1 MCLDYLES
9 IATDLNVAE
18 HRPLAVGEG
27 LVLLCR
33 SQTAQQDPYL
43 QLQLLDHSQP
53 ISFEQKGNGAGLEQQ
68 VVVQKG
74 GAVMLCGRSDDGGGD
89 GVFVVLICY

>member
-1 MCLDYLES
+1 M
-9 IATDLNVAE
+9 
-18 HRPLAVGEG
+18 
-27 LVLLCR
+27 LLCR
-33 SQTAQQDPYL
+33 SLTVQQDPCL

-68 VVVQKG
+68 IVVQKG
-74 GAVMLCGRSDDGGGD
+74 EAVMLCGRSDDGGDD

>member
-53 ISFEQKGNGAGLEQQ
+53 ISFERKGNGAGLGQQ
-68 VVVQKG
+68 VFVQMTGVVT
-74 GAVMLCGRSDDGGGD
+74 LCGQSDDDGGD

>member
-1 MCLDYLES
+1 M
-9 IATDLNVAE
+9 
-18 HRPLAVGEG
+18 
-27 LVLLCR
+27 LLCR

-53 ISFEQKGNGAGLEQQ
+53 ISFEQKGNGAGLVQK
-68 VVVQKG
+68 VVVQMAG
-74 GAVMLCGRSDDGGGD
+74 VVTLCDRCDDGGDD